1 MQDDTGS
8 GVQFNSEEIHQIAK
22 KIILKL
28 LKKETI
34 RMSIIG

>member
-1 MQDDTGS
+1 MQADTGS
-8 GVQFNSEEIHQIAK
+8 GVQLNSEEIHQIAK